1 MLEIQNELKDLRQKV
16 QNAEEDLKK
25 DESVAKL
32 EVEGLTLTH
41 LLTHLLTH
49 SCIYSLT
56 RVQLLGL
63 TTKEQD

>member
-41 LLTHLLTH
+41 LLTH

>member
-32 EVEGLTLTH
+32 EVEGLTH
-41 LLTHLLTH
+41 THLLTH

-56 RVQLLGL
+56 RV
-63 TTKEQD
+63 